1 MLFLDQINTRDKR
14 VLIRMD
20 FNVPI
25 SKGEIIN
32 DARIRAS
39 LPTIKLALRSNAA
52 IMLLSHLGRPTEG
65 KYDQN
70 LSLQPIANHLSS
82 LLNRDVRLIREW
94 TNGVEVKLGEVVLLE
109 NVRFQAGE
117 SKNEE
122 EFARKI
128 AALCDVFVMDA
139 FGTAHRKQASTFGVI
154 KFSPIACA
162 GPLLRSEIDALNK
175 VLQEPKRPIVAIV
188 GGSKVSTKLAVLK
201 KLSTIV
207 DYLIVGGGIA
217 NTCIAT
223 KDINIGKS
231 LYERKMLDTAAMLL
245 EDRDN
250 QAAIPLPVDV
260 VVSDVLSR
268 DGKAQ
273 IKAIED
279 IQDNE
284 LILDIGPATANN
296 FSKIISKA
304 STILWNGPLGV
315 FEFEQFSEG
324 TRAVC
329 EAIAESNS
337 FSVAGGG
344 DTLAAIEKYGISDDI
359 SYISTGGGAFLEFL
373 GGKILPSIEILQ
385 KRA

>member
-82 LLNRDVRLIREW
+82 LLNQDVRLIREW
-94 TNGVEVKLGEVVLLE
+94 TDGVEVKLGEVVLLE

-154 KFSPIACA
+154 KFAPIACT

-175 VLQEPKRPIVAIV
+175 VLQEPK
-188 GGSKVSTKLAVLK
+188 
-201 KLSTIV
+201 
-207 DYLIVGGGIA
+207 
-217 NTCIAT
+217 
-223 KDINIGKS
+223 KS
-231 LYERKMLDTAAMLL
+231 
-245 EDRDN
+245 
-250 QAAIPLPVDV
+250 
-260 VVSDVLSR
+260 
-268 DGKAQ
+268 
-273 IKAIED
+273 
-279 IQDNE
+279 
-284 LILDIGPATANN
+284 
-296 FSKIISKA
+296 
-304 STILWNGPLGV
+304 
-315 FEFEQFSEG
+315 
-324 TRAVC
+324 
-329 EAIAESNS
+329 
-337 FSVAGGG
+337 
-344 DTLAAIEKYGISDDI
+344 
-359 SYISTGGGAFLEFL
+359 
-373 GGKILPSIEILQ
+373 
-385 KRA
+385 